1 MNFFFLEMK
10 EAELAR
16 AQEQCL
22 FLQAEYDKS
31 TDTYDKH
38 SDQSAFEYTM
48 HSGTLLQKARS
59 EVEVLEKEVAQAQR
73 QLAAQDE
80 EVEISPV
87 LDEFSH
93 VPFKTVAKYVCGG
106 LVAMVCITVFLQ
118 LVLAT

>member
-1 MNFFFLEMK
+1 MNFFFLELK

-16 AQEQCL
+16 AQEQRL
-22 FLQAEYDKS
+22 LLQAEYDKS

-38 SDQSAFEYTM
+38 NDQSAFEYTM
-48 HSGTLLQKARS
+48 HAGTLLQKARS

-87 LDEFSH
+87 LEEFSH
-93 VPFKTVAKYVCGG
+93 VPLNKTSKYATIFLLAALCATYVLCTF
-106 LVAMVCITVFLQ
+106 LAM
-118 LVLAT
+118 